1 MAYES
6 DFAGRSAHAVREL
19 SALDSIETET
29 RPLDE
34 SVLLPTGPAEA
45 RAVLLEHVEPL
56 VADRLSEYYFPA
68 EEVHLSWNSVEGPST
83 GGEFCITN
91 IVTCLTRWQ
100 PPLEDAALTSER
112 RAVLAGLKV
121 TDQEPYAG
129 TGRATGL
136 RVSLRSP
143 EPELWY
149 HDATRSRLERLDLTY
164 GTYLDTVLITKG
176 AFGWQY
182 LFADIELGR
191 PEFREVAENL
201 SESLSFFSSAFP
213 RYDYAPLVS
222 RLEARL

>member
-1 MAYES
+1 MAHES

-34 SVLLPTGPAEA
+34 SLRLPAGPAEA

-68 EEVHLSWNSVEGPST
+68 EEVHLSWNSVDGPYVS
-83 GGEFCITN
+83 GEFCITN
-91 IVTCLTRWQ
+91 VVTCLTRWH
-100 PPLEDAALTSER
+100 PPLEDAALGPEAR
-112 RAVLAGLKV
+112 RVLASLKV
-121 TDQEPYAG
+121 MDQEPYAG

-136 RVSLRSP
+136 RVSSQSP
-143 EPELWY
+143 EPEIWY
-149 HDATRSRLERLDLTY
+149 HDLTRSRLERLDLTY
-164 GTYLDTVLITKG
+164 EKYLDTVLVTKG

-182 LFADIELGR
+182 LFASTELGQ

-201 SESLSFFSSAFP
+201 TESFSLFSSAFP
-213 RYDYAPLVS
+213 QYDYAPLIS

>member
-1 MAYES
+1 MANES

-34 SVLLPTGPAEA
+34 SLLLPTGPAEA

-56 VADRLSEYYFPA
+56 AADRLSEYYFPV
-68 EEVHLSWNSVEGPST
+68 EEVHLSWNSVDGPFV

-91 IVTCLTRWQ
+91 IVTCLTRWH
-100 PPLEDAALTSER
+100 PPMEDAALTPEER
-112 RAVLAGLKV
+112 RVLAGLKIM
-121 TDQEPYAG
+121 DEEPYAG

-136 RVSLRSP
+136 RASSQSP

-164 GTYLDTVLITKG
+164 GTYLDTVLVTKG

-182 LFADIELGR
+182 LFADIDLGQ
-191 PEFREVAENL
+191 PEFGEVVENL
-201 SESLSFFSSAFP
+201 TEAFALFSSAFP
-213 RYDYAPLVS
+213 QRAYAPLKA
-222 RLEARL
+222 RLEART